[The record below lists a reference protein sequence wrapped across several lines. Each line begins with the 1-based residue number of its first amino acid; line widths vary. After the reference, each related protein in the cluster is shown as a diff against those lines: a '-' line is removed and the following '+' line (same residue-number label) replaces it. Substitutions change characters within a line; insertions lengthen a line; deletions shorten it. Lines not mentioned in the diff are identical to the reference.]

1 MTVVRVKFSNCPQL
15 VTLIV
20 VDGKFLSSK
29 ELVSTFMPKR
39 VSGCSSQ
46 VLTADN
52 PAMFDDWPQLSS
64 LLARALPTANV
75 NFLYPEAEDAGEY
88 SI

>member
-1 MTVVRVKFSNCPQL
+1 MRLQPLELALVVE
-15 VTLIV
+15 V
-20 VDGKFLSSK
+20 V
-29 ELVSTFMPKR
+29 
-39 VSGCSSQ
+39 

>member
-1 MTVVRVKFSNCPQL
+1 M
-15 VTLIV
+15 
-20 VDGKFLSSK
+20 
-29 ELVSTFMPKR
+29 
-39 VSGCSSQ
+39 